1 MKPLAR
7 TLVSLALA
15 FGGGT
20 MAHAALTPVNP
31 LGAGSGGER
40 CMTGVSCAATG
51 AYAGAAS
58 ILAIY
63 EADNGLAP
71 GTLQRVDDTLDG
83 RWSATSATAGIRP
96 VARYAGDNAV
106 LGVSAGRSIATLS
119 PTLSN
124 SRVYVDNPALFSSDR
139 RAGDIVLNPHAW
151 TTIPSGIDDPFAF
164 VLRNLSSSL
173 NLASDTSLSRY
184 SNSGYAQDWMVTWRV
199 PGQNVFLVAWEDR
212 ISIGG
217 NGRPND
223 YDYNDYV
230 FEVRDASPFSLITND
245 GDPLPPVPLPAGALL
260 LASGLVFL
268 ARAIRRSPIAPSSI
282 AISA

>member
-1 MKPLAR
+1 LLPSTTIVPVFLIVAAVVAPDR
-7 TLVSLALA
+7 TWMPKRLLALA
-15 FGGGT
+15 TEPGT
-20 MAHAALTPVNP
+20 SWLAPTFSGDGKGLFAIQLQSTALAVAWIPFE
-31 LGAGSGGER
+31 SGGLPAQ
-40 CMTGVSCAATG
+40 S
-51 AYAGAAS
+51 
-58 ILAIY
+58 
-63 EADNGLAP
+63 
-71 GTLQRVDDTLDG
+71 
-83 RWSATSATAGIRP
+83 
-96 VARYAGDNAV
+96 
-106 LGVSAGRSIATLS
+106 ATLS

-217 NGRPND
+217 NGSCGPLLAAKSSPRRA
-223 YDYNDYV
+223 
-230 FEVRDASPFSLITND
+230 FERALRFSGLFRVRRRTWGAGSSARIRLGSLIWV
-245 GDPLPPVPLPAGALL
+245 PPAFEPA
-260 LASGLVFL
+260 
-268 ARAIRRSPIAPSSI
+268 
-282 AISA
+282 